1 MKQLIDLQL
10 FAETNAT
17 MATDLD
23 PAISVDY
30 TSRIATNIDELRQVL
45 GINQLTPMANG
56 TLIKSYKL
64 TKENTPD
71 QVGEGETIGLTKITR
86 KLAWQKE
93 IVLKKYRKVATAE
106 AIQKVGAQK
115 AINDTD
121 AKMTLELQ
129 KDIKK
134 DFFASLA
141 TGTGKVTGKG
151 LQAALANAWGQV
163 EVRFEDLTIDPIY
176 FVSPLDVADYLGGA
190 QITTQNA
197 FGFQYIEGFLGLG
210 TAIISPRL
218 AKGTAFATAKQNLT
232 GAYIPNGGDV
242 ASKFGLTYDET
253 GLIGMTHSTITS
265 NATIETL
272 ALSGVQFWPEYVDG
286 VFKVSI
292 EAATTASG
300 TGA

>member
-1 MKQLIDLQL
+1 MNKLIDLQL
-10 FAETNAT
+10 FAAETNIT
-17 MATDLD
+17 TTSDLE
-23 PAISVDY
+23 PAISVDF
-30 TSRIATNIDELRQVL
+30 TSQIAENIDELRKVL
-45 GINQLTPMANG
+45 GISTLEPMATG
-56 TLIKSYKL
+56 TLIKSYKM

-93 IVLKKYRKVATAE
+93 ITLKKFRKVATAE
-106 AIQKVGAQK
+106 AIQKIGKQK

-121 AKMTLELQ
+121 SKMVSELQ

-141 TGTGKVTGKG
+141 TGTGTAKGTG
-151 LQAALANAWGQV
+151 LQAALANGWGAM
-163 EVRFEDLTIDPIY
+163 EVRFEDLTFDPVFFI
-176 FVSPLDVADYLGGA
+176 SPLDVATYLGSA

-210 TAIISPRL
+210 TAILSPQL
-218 AKGTAFATAKQNLT
+218 AQGTAYGTAKQNLR

-242 ASKFGLTYDET
+242 ASSFGLTFDTT
-253 GLIGMTHSTITS
+253 GLIGMTHSPITS

-272 ALSGVQFWPEYVDG
+272 LMSGVQFWPEYADG
-286 VFKVSI
+286 VFKI
-292 EAATTASG
+292 TINAASAS